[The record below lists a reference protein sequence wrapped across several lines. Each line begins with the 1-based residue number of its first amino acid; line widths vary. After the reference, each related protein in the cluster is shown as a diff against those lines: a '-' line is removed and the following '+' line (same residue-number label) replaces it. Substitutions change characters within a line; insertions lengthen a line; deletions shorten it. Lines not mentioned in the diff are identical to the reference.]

1 MTHLYFQQ
9 AKFILLFQ
17 YLSLYFSTDFWYKEA
32 AKLNE
37 YVNTSLLLVNNKLV
51 NNY

>member
-1 MTHLYFQQ
+1 MTHLYYQQ

-17 YLSLYFSTDFWYKEA
+17 NLSLYFSTDFWYKEA
-32 AKLNE
+32 AELNE